1 MVEVSVG
8 LNLKG
13 SGEDVFGWI
22 VVVGK
27 YVGVV
32 SRLSTSVL
40 LNMSMVISSL
50 LSLRSSSSSFL
61 LAPSMK
67 DF

>member
-1 MVEVSVG
+1 MVEDSVG

-13 SGEDVFGWI
+13 SGVDVFGWT

-50 LSLRSSSSSFL
+50 LSSRSSSSSFL